1 MSNKPDHRER
11 RRSDHQQESRARIE
25 SGQAWEDF
33 CDTLKAAGR
42 EILNSPENLDHF
54 DRAEGYRYLSRLTR
68 GALETFIEYADPQA
82 PELRRT
88 CHETIKMGADN
99 PDNYYQYAPIS
110 GKYDYLL
117 TGNVGTVHDLGFGI
131 QEGNYGQTGNLPTTA
146 YLDVSDLE
154 TDDEGNFE
162 IHVSQRPHEGNWL
175 PMTPNSRTLNI
186 RQTINDRENETLARI
201 SIRRVDGPHQ
211 ARPITPWKVDRGLLG
226 AAKFVEGCARL
237 FQQWSMDLMKTPNA
251 LPLFDPDAA
260 TAAGGVPH
268 IRYYHGYWELAPDE
282 ALVIEVTPPD
292 CHFWNF
298 QLNNYWMESLDYRYF
313 PVTINMHSA
322 SYEEDGSVRIIIASE
337 DPGHG
342 NWMDRCAHDRGTM
355 CLRWVHATEH
365 PTPTTRV
372 VKLEE
377 LRRGER

>member
-1 MSNKPDHRER
+1 MA
-11 RRSDHQQESRARIE
+11 SDQQDKQDSRQESRSRIE

-42 EILNSPENLDHF
+42 EILESPQNLNAF

-68 GALETFIEYADPQA
+68 GALETFIEYSDPQA

-110 GKYDYLL
+110 GKYEYRIS
-117 TGNVGTVHDLGFGI
+117 GNLGSVHDLGFGI
-131 QEGNYGQTGNLPTTA
+131 QEGNYGKTGNLPTTA
-146 YLDVSDLE
+146 YLDVTEISA
-154 TDDEGNFE
+154 DENGDFE
-162 IHVSQRPHEGNWL
+162 LIVSQREREGNWL
-175 PMTPNSRTLNI
+175 PLTPNSRTLNI
-186 RQTINDRENETLARI
+186 RQTVNDRSNEKLAQLSIERI
-201 SIRRVDGPHQ
+201 DGPHQ
-211 ARPITPWKVDRGLLG
+211 TRPITPWKIDRGLMG
-226 AAKFVEGCARL
+226 AAKFVEGCAKL
-237 FQQWSMDLMKTPNA
+237 FQQWSMDLMSSPNS
-251 LPLFDPDAA
+251 LPLFDPDTA

-268 IRYYHGYWELAPDE
+268 IRYYHGYWELAADE

-313 PVTINMHSA
+313 PVTVNTHTA
-322 SYEEDGSVRIIIASE
+322 KYEEDGSVRIIIASE
-337 DPGHG
+337 NPGFG

-355 CLRWVHATEH
+355 CLRWVHAEDYPS
-365 PTPTTRV
+365 PTAHV
-372 VKLEE
+372 VKLSE
-377 LRRGER
+377 LRD